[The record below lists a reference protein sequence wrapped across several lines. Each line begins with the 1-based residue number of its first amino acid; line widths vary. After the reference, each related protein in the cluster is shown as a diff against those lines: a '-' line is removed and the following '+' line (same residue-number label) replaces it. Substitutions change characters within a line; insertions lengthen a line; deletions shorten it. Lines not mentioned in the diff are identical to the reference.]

1 MLCAQNVCY
10 NYLYTSPFFRV
21 DSNSDANKMTA
32 RNLAVIFAPTVM
44 RAPEVNI
51 LVQDLP
57 LQRTFVEY
65 LINYHEILF
74 KC

>member
-1 MLCAQNVCY
+1 MLPPPLRIDA
-10 NYLYTSPFFRV
+10 
-21 DSNSDANKMTA
+21 NSDENKMTA

-44 RAPEVNI
+44 RSPEENL

-65 LINYHEILF
+65 LISYHKVLF
-74 KC
+74 KS